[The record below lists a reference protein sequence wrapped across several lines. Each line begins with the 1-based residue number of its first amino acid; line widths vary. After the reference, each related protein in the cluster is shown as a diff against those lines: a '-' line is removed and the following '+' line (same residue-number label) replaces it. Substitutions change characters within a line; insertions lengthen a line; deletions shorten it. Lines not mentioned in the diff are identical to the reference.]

1 MNKHFQRQGPVRA
14 LFSLLTLLSLLAS
27 PLARADGPPAPVEGD
42 FVVPSFT
49 FHTGQKLD
57 NLRLHYLTLGKRS
70 NPAVLVLHGTGQQAS
85 AMLSKD
91 VGGQLFGPSQPLD
104 ANKFFIVIPD
114 ALGTGNSAKPSD
126 GLRAT
131 FPNYDYADMVQA
143 QYLLLTQGLDI
154 QHLRLIIGNSMG
166 GMQTWMWGGLHP
178 GFADGLVPMAAQPT
192 EMAGRNWM
200 MRRMLV
206 ESIKQDPAW
215 DQGNYRTQPPSLR
228 LAKVMFELA
237 TSGGTLNFQE
247 IAGTHAKADELVDKR
262 LAAPVTVDANDFIYQ
277 WNAAADYDAEP
288 GLAKIKVPVL
298 AINAADDERNPPETG
313 LMQEALKKVPSAH
326 LLLIPASTETRGHGT
341 TGLAK
346 LYAAQLGQFI
356 AKLPKDTAEQ
366 TSSVAQAK
374 P

>member
-1 MNKHFQRQGPVRA
+1 MNRDSRLQRAVGAFFSAIA
-14 LFSLLTLLSLLAS
+14 LLLLLNTLAVEAS
-27 PLARADGPPAPVEGD
+27 DRPTPVEGD
-42 FVVPSFT
+42 FVVPSFK
-49 FHTGQKLD
+49 FHTGQTLD
-57 NLRLHYLTLGKRS
+57 NLRLHYITLGKRS
-70 NPAVLVLHGTGQQAS
+70 NPAVLVLHGTNQQAS

-91 VGGQLFGPSQPLD
+91 LGGQLFGPGQPLD
-104 ANKFFIVIPD
+104 ADKYFIVIPD
-114 ALGTGNSAKPSD
+114 AIGTGKSTKPSD
-126 GLRAT
+126 GLRAA
-131 FPNYDYADMVQA
+131 FPDYDYADMVQA
-143 QYLLLTQGLDI
+143 QYLLLTKGLGI
-154 QHLRLIIGNSMG
+154 KHLRLIIGNSMG

-192 EMAGRNWM
+192 EMASRNWM

-215 DQGNYRTQPPSLR
+215 DHGNYQTQPPSLR
-228 LAKVMFELA
+228 LAKTMFEIA

-277 WNAAADYDAEP
+277 WNASADYNAEP
-288 GLAKIKVPVL
+288 GLKNIKVPVL
-298 AINAADDERNPPETG
+298 AINSADDERNPPETG
-313 LMQEALKKVPSAH
+313 IMQEALKQVPSAR

-346 LYAAQLGQFI
+346 LYAAQLAQFI
-356 AKLPKDTAEQ
+356 DNLPKVAAEP
-366 TSSVAQAK
+366 SPSAGHAK